1 MEEGINLS
9 MKIGVKVKP
18 NASINKIKK
27 ISENQFEI
35 FTTAPAKENKANE
48 AVIKMLAEFLNIA
61 PSRINLIK
69 GVKSRQK
76 IFDISDI

>member
-1 MEEGINLS
+1 
-9 MKIGVKVKP
+9 MKISVKVKP

-27 ISENQFEI
+27 IADNQFEI

-48 AVIKMLAEFLNIA
+48 AVITILAEFLNIA

-69 GVKSRQK
+69 GAKSKQK
-76 IFDISDI
+76 IFDITNI

>member
-1 MEEGINLS
+1 MGGINLS